1 MTIPQPGKYPP
12 VKPKPTVDDCIK
24 AARISDYFQWAG
36 VTAASWGYGFLV
48 GRPARFAMAGL
59 MGGIGFTF
67 GSMVLLQN
75 TRGRLMGFREN
86 SVEVAKYGEAKL
98 APKGDEMVKP
108 KLNYKQFN

>member
-1 MTIPQPGKYPP
+1 MPLPNAAKFPL
-12 VKPKPTVDDCIK
+12 VNPKPTVDDCIK
-24 AARISDYFQWAG
+24 ASRISDFFQLAG
-36 VTAASWGYGFLV
+36 VTAASWGYGFIV

-67 GSMVLLQN
+67 GTLVVLQN

-86 SVEVAKYGEAKL
+86 SVEVAKYGEAE
-98 APKGDEMVKP
+98 PSPVKS